1 MTLAPAPTPVISLR
15 HSRRV
20 MGEEPAELT
29 LRDAELLAAIR
40 VLYVVKDNF
49 WLDDVE
55 ESLLARLLEAA

>member
-1 MTLAPAPTPVISLR
+1 MTLAPAPSPTVSLR
-15 HSRRV
+15 DSHRV
-20 MGEEPAELT
+20 MGSEPAKLT

-55 ESLLARLLEAA
+55 ESLLTRLLEAA